1 MPARK
6 QGKKQART
14 SRDAIATSHLCIAT
28 RKIAPFVDAHRALEL
43 LEDYHAKLTG
53 TDDRQLRSA
62 IEKVIRIFRS
72 RLFQALLG
80 KNEHNAWGVPFF
92 RRSACADIQEF
103 YEETLLDSGKSKEQ
117 KTHETMEMAAA
128 WEKQSP
134 MPHKKKKEVAVSA
147 TAAATAAAVVV
158 EKENDKASSSPV
170 ASDLLPPPPEAT
182 VTFERQAFLDESM
195 PPEIPPSTS
204 VTKRRRQRIFFPVG
218 MPCVVFFLG
227 C

>member
-218 MPCVVFFLG
+218 MPCVVFF
-227 C
+227 